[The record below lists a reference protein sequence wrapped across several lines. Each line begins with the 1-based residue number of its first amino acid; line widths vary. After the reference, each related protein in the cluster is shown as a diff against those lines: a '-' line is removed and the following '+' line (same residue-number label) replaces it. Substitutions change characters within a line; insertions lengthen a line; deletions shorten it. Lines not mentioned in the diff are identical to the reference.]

1 VLFLLDAQDQM
12 TQAKAAQPLIN
23 KARPSGKTVRVASLP
38 VGRHLMTEAP
48 EETLFAMRDFL
59 SG

>member
-1 VLFLLDAQDQM
+1 M

-23 KARPSGKTVRVASLP
+23 KAWARGKTVRIASLP
-38 VGRHLMTEAP
+38 VGHHQMTEAP

>member
-1 VLFLLDAQDQM
+1 MLFLLGAQDQM

-23 KARPSGKTVRVASLP
+23 KARANGKTVRVASLP
-38 VGRHLMTEAP
+38 VGHHQMTEAP